1 MFVSVSV
8 SHFHP
13 KDGTLSAIYSYS
25 HYNLLFSYI
34 MITVLT
40 SDENML
46 EVRTTVNL
54 INYKILYNNATNNNN
69 NSGNDLNPQLMFF
82 FFFFF
87 L

>member
-1 MFVSVSV
+1 
-8 SHFHP
+8 
-13 KDGTLSAIYSYS
+13 
-25 HYNLLFSYI
+25 

-69 NSGNDLNPQLMFF
+69 NSGNNLNPQVMLNNQFDAQT
-82 FFFFF
+82 FF
-87 L
+87 LTLAHSVHF

>member
-1 MFVSVSV
+1 MHIFGSASV

-13 KDGTLSAIYSYS
+13 KDGTLSAIYSYN
-25 HYNLLFSYI
+25 HYNLPFSYI

-69 NSGNDLNPQLMFF
+69 NSGNNLNPQVL
-82 FFFFF
+82 
-87 L
+87 LNN